1 MYILLKDSLLNFLSS
16 VGEYIQLIKDVFH
29 SLFKNFP
36 KWSLVRE
43 QLFTIGVMSVG
54 VVAITGLSTGIV
66 LAAQSIYQ
74 LSPKG
79 LANITGVMTAKA
91 MITELGPVL
100 TAFMV
105 TGRVGAA
112 MCAEIGTMKVT
123 EQIDAI
129 KSMAVNPN
137 GYLIAPRFIA
147 GMIMVPL
154 LTIFSILM
162 GILGGYIISTC
173 FFHLSGANYFNPIP
187 LHISSFDIIAGI
199 SKSICFGI
207 LLITISCFKGMKT
220 KGGAEGVGKA
230 TTNSVVISYVSIL
243 ISDFLITIALNAYH
257 LKFKYDWHI

>member
-1 MYILLKDSLLNFLSS
+1 MYVLLKNCLFNFLAS
-16 VGEYIQLIKDVFH
+16 VGEYIQLFKDVIK
-29 SLFKNFP
+29 SLFNKFP
-36 KWSLVRE
+36 KWALIRD
-43 QLFTIGVMSVG
+43 QLFSIGVMSLG
-54 VVAITGLSTGIV
+54 VVAITGMSTGVV
-66 LAAQSIYQ
+66 LAAQTIYQ

-79 LANITGVMTAKA
+79 LANITGVMVAKA

-129 KSMAVNPN
+129 KSMAVNPTS
-137 GYLIAPRFIA
+137 YLIAPRFLA

-162 GILGGYIISTC
+162 GIFGGYLISTY
-173 FFHLSGANYFNPIP
+173 FFHLNSSTYFIPIP
-187 LHISSFDIIAGI
+187 MHVSLFDIFSGTL
-199 SKSICFGI
+199 KSICFGI
-207 LLITISCFKGMKT
+207 LFITISCFKGMKT

-230 TTNSVVISYVSIL
+230 TTNSVVISYISIL
-243 ISDFLITIALNAYH
+243 ISDFLITLALNAIH
-257 LKFKYDWHI
+257 LKIKYDWHI

>member
-1 MYILLKDSLLNFLSS
+1 MYILLKNIIINFLAS
-16 VGEYIQLIKDVFH
+16 VGEYVQLFNDVVK
-29 SLFKNFP
+29 SLFKRFP
-36 KWSLVRE
+36 KWSLLRD
-43 QLFTIGVMSVG
+43 QLFSIGLMSLG
-54 VVAITGLSTGIV
+54 VVTITGLSTGIV

-79 LANITGVMTAKA
+79 LANITGIMIAKA

-137 GYLIAPRFIA
+137 NYLISPRFLA
-147 GMIMVPL
+147 GIIMVPL

-162 GILGGYIISTC
+162 GILGGYFISTF
-173 FFHLSGANYFNPIP
+173 FFHLNGNLYFNPIP
-187 LHISSFDIIAGI
+187 HQISAFDIFSGTI
-199 SKSICFGI
+199 KSIIFAI
-207 LLITISCFKGMKT
+207 LLITICCLKGIKT

-230 TTNSVVISYVSIL
+230 TTSSVVISYISIL
-243 ISDFLITIALNAYH
+243 ISDFLITIALNALH
-257 LKFKYDWHI
+257 LKIKYDWHL

>member
-1 MYILLKDSLLNFLSS
+1 MYLLLKNILLDYLASI
-16 VGEYIQLIKDVFH
+16 GEYIQLIKDVFI
-29 SLFKNFP
+29 SIFKRFP
-36 KWSLVRE
+36 KWSLVRD
-43 QLFTIGVMSVG
+43 QLFSIGVMSLG
-54 VVAITGLSTGIV
+54 VVAITGMSTGVV
-66 LAAQSIYQ
+66 LAAQTIYQ

-79 LANITGVMTAKA
+79 LANITGVMVAKA

-137 GYLIAPRFIA
+137 SYLIAPRFLA
-147 GMIMVPL
+147 GLIMVPL
-154 LTIFSILM
+154 LTTFSILM
-162 GILGGYIISTC
+162 GILGGYLISTY
-173 FFHLSGANYFNPIP
+173 FFHLNSSNYFIPIP
-187 LHISSFDIIAGI
+187 LHVSSFDIIAGTF
-199 SKSICFGI
+199 KSICFGI

-230 TTNSVVISYVSIL
+230 TTNSVVISYISIL
-243 ISDFLITIALNAYH
+243 ISDFLITIALNALH

>member
-1 MYILLKDSLLNFLSS
+1 MYLLLKDTLFTFFAG
-16 VGEYIQLIKDVFH
+16 VGEYILLIKDVLK
-29 SLFKNFP
+29 SSFKKFP
-36 KWSLVRE
+36 KWSLLRD
-43 QLFTIGVMSVG
+43 QLFAIGVLSLG
-54 VVAITGLSTGIV
+54 VVAITGFSTGIV

-74 LSPKG
+74 LSSKG
-79 LANITGVMTAKA
+79 LANITGVMVAKA

-137 GYLIAPRFIA
+137 SYLIAPRFFA
-147 GMIMVPL
+147 GIIMVPL
-154 LTIFSILM
+154 LTSFSILM
-162 GILGGYIISTC
+162 GIAGGYLISVY
-173 FFHLSGANYFNPIP
+173 FFHLSAVIYFSSMP
-187 LHISSFDIIAGI
+187 LHITSFDIFTGLV
-199 SKSICFGI
+199 KSICFGL

-220 KGGAEGVGKA
+220 KGGAEGVGKS

-243 ISDFLITIALNAYH
+243 ISDFLLTIALNALH
-257 LKFKYDWHI
+257 LKIKYDWHL